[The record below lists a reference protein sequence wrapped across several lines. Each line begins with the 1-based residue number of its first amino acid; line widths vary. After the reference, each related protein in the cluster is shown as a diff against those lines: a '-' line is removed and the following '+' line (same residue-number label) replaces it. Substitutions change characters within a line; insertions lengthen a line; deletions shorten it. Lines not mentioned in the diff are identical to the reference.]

1 MKDYQGEKKWHK
13 KLKEETKGSRRE
25 IKGVDSAKGEINC
38 MRVII
43 TCEGWKRDCG
53 FFQKKKNLNRF
64 RREGS

>member
-1 MKDYQGEKKWHK
+1 MAQEA
-13 KLKEETKGSRRE
+13 KEETKGSRRE

-53 FFQKKKNLNRF
+53 FFSKKKK
-64 RREGS
+64 EEPK

>member
-1 MKDYQGEKKWHK
+1 MAQEA
-13 KLKEETKGSRRE
+13 KEETKGSRRE

-43 TCEGWKRDCG
+43 TCEGWKRDYG
-53 FFQKKKNLNRF
+53 FFPKKKNLNRL

>member
-1 MKDYQGEKKWHK
+1 MAQEA
-13 KLKEETKGSRRE
+13 KEETKGSRRE

-43 TCEGWKRDCG
+43 TCEGWKRDW
-53 FFQKKKNLNRF
+53 FFPKKNLNRL